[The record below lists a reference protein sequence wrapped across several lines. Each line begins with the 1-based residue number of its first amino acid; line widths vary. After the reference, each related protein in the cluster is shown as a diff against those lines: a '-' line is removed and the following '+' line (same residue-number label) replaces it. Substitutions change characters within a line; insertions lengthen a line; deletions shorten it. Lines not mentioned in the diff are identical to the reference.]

1 MSNDSIIIHGHLL
14 KEAREDLNLSIDDV
28 ARRLTL
34 SNKHI
39 ISMEEN
45 KKDGFV
51 SFQIKLISI
60 RKYVA
65 FLELDID
72 AVIEHTKNKTK
83 SLNLP
88 EPELETD
95 KEIGDNLHQK
105 KILLLTKIQSFFMWA
120 KAHIKVAHI
129 FYFITFLFI
138 SNFLIG
144 VYQKYAVAHK
154 NYEGQEVDLPNIDN
168 LPNDIATY
176 EIKPKDEKVE
186 AEAALP
192 IPIKKLEENKIDNKD
207 PVIKMCGQ
215 TISKPITQISSTAD
229 PLKPGD
235 YFHIISRGQQTICI
249 LDSKSTE
256 NKYTLT
262 EGQKLTYRGGKP
274 PFKLVIDPAMSE
286 IFYEGWLVKLKPEQ
300 SYIQLNPKTYN

>member
-34 SNKHI
+34 NNKHI

-60 RKYVA
+60 RKYAA

-72 AVIEHTKNKTK
+72 SIIEDTKNKTR

-88 EPELETD
+88 EPEVEIHTD
-95 KEIGDNLHQK
+95 VSNNLSEK
-105 KILLLTKIQSFFMWA
+105 KILLLTKVKSFFVWI
-120 KAHIKVAHI
+120 KAHLKVSYI
-129 FYFITFLFI
+129 FYFIIFLFV

-154 NYEGQEVDLPNIDN
+154 NFEGQEVDLPNIDS

-176 EIKPKDEKVE
+176 EIKPIDEKVE
-186 AEAALP
+186 SPDVPPVA
-192 IPIKKLEENKIDNKD
+192 IKKIEDNKD
-207 PVIKMCGQ
+207 LVIKMCNQ
-215 TISKPITQISSTAD
+215 TISKPITQISSPTD

-235 YFHIISRGQQTICI
+235 YFHIISKGQQTICI
-249 LDSKSTE
+249 LDSKGVE
-256 NKYTLT
+256 NKYSLT
-262 EGQKLTYRGGKP
+262 EGQKLTYRGGKA
-274 PFKLVIDPAMSE
+274 PFKLLIDPAMSE

-300 SYIQLNPKTYN
+300 TYIQLNPKTYN

>member
-1 MSNDSIIIHGHLL
+1 
-14 KEAREDLNLSIDDV
+14 
-28 ARRLTL
+28 
-34 SNKHI
+34 
-39 ISMEEN
+39 
-45 KKDGFV
+45 
-51 SFQIKLISI
+51 
-60 RKYVA
+60 
-65 FLELDID
+65 
-72 AVIEHTKNKTK
+72 
-83 SLNLP
+83 
-88 EPELETD
+88 
-95 KEIGDNLHQK
+95 
-105 KILLLTKIQSFFMWA
+105 MWA

-138 SNFLIG
+138 SNFLIS

-192 IPIKKLEENKIDNKD
+192 IPIKKLEENEIDNKD

-249 LDSKSTE
+249 SDVRVTARKNDEILIEVYMGKKE
-256 NKYTLT
+256 TL
-262 EGQKLTYRGGKP
+262 RN
-274 PFKLVIDPAMSE
+274 VIKVFEVAN
-286 IFYEGWLVKLKPEQ
+286 KLKRDILAQYDSEFEMWQ
-300 SYIQLNPKTYN
+300 SKDNRGILTFGFTW